1 MSLNPF
7 LLFHVCSLHAGLCHR
22 HPTRGTLQEWVP
34 ALSGVCH
41 RHSFHSGS
49 SSTPSSSAPAQSK
62 LHSSSLSP
70 SSKKHQSSRAF
81 NILPHANQ
89 YTTLIVFHN
98 VHYCGISD
106 PADRLTYGA
115 RLLIQETFTRR
126 PLCARHWTRPKDR
139 AMNDAD
145 PASRRVLIFLRFAH
159 AMCPVRN
166 TLSSNS
172 RKPTLNPLKSL
183 RKTSSLHKTFP
194 HRWAYDHGCPT
205 GFPQRL
211 RGIFY
216 LVSYTLETKLLF
228 SVKLEAPKTRTPFK
242 RLFGLSHP

>member
-1 MSLNPF
+1 
-7 LLFHVCSLHAGLCHR
+7 
-22 HPTRGTLQEWVP
+22 
-34 ALSGVCH
+34 
-41 RHSFHSGS
+41 
-49 SSTPSSSAPAQSK
+49 
-62 LHSSSLSP
+62 
-70 SSKKHQSSRAF
+70 
-81 NILPHANQ
+81 
-89 YTTLIVFHN
+89 
-98 VHYCGISD
+98 
-106 PADRLTYGA
+106 
-115 RLLIQETFTRR
+115 
-126 PLCARHWTRPKDR
+126 
-139 AMNDAD
+139 MNDAD

-205 GFPQRL
+205 GFPRRL

-216 LVSYTLETKLLF
+216 LVRYTLETKLLF